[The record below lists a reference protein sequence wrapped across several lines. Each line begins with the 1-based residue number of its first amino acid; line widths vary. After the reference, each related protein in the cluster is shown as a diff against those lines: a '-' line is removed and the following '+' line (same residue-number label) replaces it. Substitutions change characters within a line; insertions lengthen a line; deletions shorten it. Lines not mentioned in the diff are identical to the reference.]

1 MQIIVISFKVL
12 QNDILFLLFKKKKK
26 MIFCFLKVFSLSHL
40 TSSALQAST
49 TLPLSTIG
57 WKTKRERGTVVL
69 ACEAEQVR

>member
-1 MQIIVISFKVL
+1 
-12 QNDILFLLFKKKKK
+12 